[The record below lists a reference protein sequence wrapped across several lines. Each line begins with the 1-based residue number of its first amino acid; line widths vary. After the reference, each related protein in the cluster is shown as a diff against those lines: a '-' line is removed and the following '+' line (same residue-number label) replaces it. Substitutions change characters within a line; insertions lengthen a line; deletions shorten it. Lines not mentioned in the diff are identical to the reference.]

1 MSLLIVKSLI
11 IILNHYLQIPCIASN
26 PIAHHEKIE
35 AKHNPCFEFTIIIYK
50 QSLDVL
56 ILLL

>member
-35 AKHNPCFEFTIIIYK
+35 AKHNPCFDRIYNYH
-50 QSLDVL
+50 L
-56 ILLL
+56 